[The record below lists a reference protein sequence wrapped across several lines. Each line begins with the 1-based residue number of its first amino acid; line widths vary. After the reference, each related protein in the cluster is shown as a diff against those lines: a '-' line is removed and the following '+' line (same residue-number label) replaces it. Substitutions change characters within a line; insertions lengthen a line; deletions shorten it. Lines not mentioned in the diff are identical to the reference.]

1 MVKLID
7 DNVGRILRFLEETG
21 LEKDTIVIFT
31 SDHGDLMHE
40 HGKIDKVLP
49 YKTSASVPM
58 IVRWP
63 EKIKAG
69 KDIHSAYSS
78 VDVAPTIL
86 SLVGINHEKFQFEG
100 IDASADLLDDSPENS
115 APSQI
120 RFIDGPTGRYAAA
133 VTERYKLVLNRRGTP
148 WLFDMKEDPD
158 EIYNFYK
165 KNKEIEI
172 ISTKLTEAL
181 RSAMEE
187 YDFGMLKRDDPIYLD
202 RPACEETRDAF
213 DDVVALGLPIHTCED
228 VEETQSIFCD
238 SSEVNEFCP
247 VTCNTCVED
256 SSGQMTFLYN
266 DITCKEVKEE
276 PETLCTNEWI
286 NKFCLETCSNYT
298 HT

>member
-1 MVKLID
+1 MAIIHLD
-7 DNVGRILRFLEETG
+7 
-21 LEKDTIVIFT
+21 
-31 SDHGDLMHE
+31 
-40 HGKIDKVLP
+40 GKIDKVLP

-286 NKFCLETCSNYT
+286 NKFCLETCSNYA